1 MIGASGIAGTGL
13 LSDESDIVRRLAC
26 YLRANPL
33 AADTKEGIT
42 QWWLGLTPASLELVE
57 RALASL
63 QTAGI
68 VESARALDGHVRYR
82 RTTANAVTDAR
93 LDRLAGTPRDARRS
107 H

>member
-1 MIGASGIAGTGL
+1 MIGADRIAGAGL
-13 LSDESDIVRRLAC
+13 SNESDIVRRLAC

-42 QWWLGLTPASLELVE
+42 QWWLGLTPASVDLVE
-57 RALASL
+57 RALAAL
-63 QTAGI
+63 QTAGV

-82 RTTANAVTDAR
+82 RTTANAETDAR
-93 LDRLAGTPRDARRS
+93 LDRLADAPPDARQS